1 MHREVGD
8 RMTINMIFFALGV
21 LGGIAIGLLFVAFHI
36 FGVLLTT
43 KKEGETYLKLNL
55 IDQKNVELLAKK
67 RVVIFLRKDVDN
79 ETFIAYSSKT
89 RNEEDEA

>member
-1 MHREVGD
+1 MHRKVGD
-8 RMTINMIFFALGV
+8 SMATNMIFFALGV

-43 KKEGETYLKLNL
+43 KREGETYLKLNL
-55 IDQKNVELLAKK
+55 IDQKNVKLLAKK

-79 ETFIAYSSKT
+79 ETFIAYSN
-89 RNEEDEA
+89 RERHEEDEA